1 MTNANIATSGS
12 PEQRVSSAL
21 QGGDGCLNSAA
32 FCAPPTAG
40 VVNGVGGGHGFGTM
54 GGCNIL
60 GPGQDNWDMTI
71 AKLIKIRESQS
82 LQFRAEFFNTFNHPQ
97 FANISDTDANDR
109 AANGGGLGNITVLSV
124 NPPVLPFALK
134 YLFYRQQALLPLL
147 CTWQLGR

>member
-21 QGGDGCLNSAA
+21 EGGDCCFNSAA

-40 VVNGVGGGHGFGTM
+40 VVNGVGGGPGFGTM
-54 GGCNIL
+54 GAGNIL

-71 AKLIKIRESQS
+71 AKLIKIPEGQS
-82 LQFRAEFFNTFNHPQ
+82 PQFRAEFFNPFNHPQ
-97 FANISDTDANDR
+97 FANISDTDANHYR
-109 AANGGGLGNITVLSV
+109 AANRGGLGNITVLSV

-134 YLFYRQQALLPLL
+134 YLF
-147 CTWQLGR
+147 